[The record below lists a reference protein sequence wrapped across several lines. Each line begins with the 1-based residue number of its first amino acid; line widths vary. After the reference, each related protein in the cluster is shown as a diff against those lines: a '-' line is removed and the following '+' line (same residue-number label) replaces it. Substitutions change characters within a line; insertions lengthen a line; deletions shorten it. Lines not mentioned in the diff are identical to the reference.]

1 MVKFD
6 YAQAFLQVKKKK
18 DTLEISWHFNKGIL
32 S

>member
-6 YAQAFLQVKKKK
+6 YAQAFLQVKKK